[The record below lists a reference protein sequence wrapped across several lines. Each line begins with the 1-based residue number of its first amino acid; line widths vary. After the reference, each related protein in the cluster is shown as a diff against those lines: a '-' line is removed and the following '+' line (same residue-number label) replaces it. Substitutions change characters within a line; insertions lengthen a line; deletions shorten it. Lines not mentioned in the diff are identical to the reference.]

1 MGHTLLAVL
10 GLFCEYICDFL
21 CDVQYLYQCS
31 SCADMTFVADLSWF
45 RLEDYVKYITQ
56 LVTFALVLLTY
67 LDNACT
73 VYDLRYYVYSCGITC
88 VAYFSRLYILKSLNV
103 FPTSVAV

>member
-1 MGHTLLAVL
+1 MWVLDVKMGHTLLGVL

-31 SCADMTFVADLSWF
+31 SCVHMTFVADLSWF

-56 LVTFALVLLTY
+56 LVTFALVF
-67 LDNACT
+67 AHIPGQCM
-73 VYDLRYYVYSCGITC
+73 YSI
-88 VAYFSRLYILKSLNV
+88 
-103 FPTSVAV
+103 